1 MIPRMEPKRT
11 PLVSMVL
18 KEIERRI
25 ASGAYRAGSRLPSE
39 RALAQDLAV
48 SRITVRA
55 AIGEL
60 ERMGVLLCHPRS
72 RPIVQAP
79 HLVPN
84 HRATIQG
91 RHTFAL
97 WLRYGWAAPEGPA
110 LMLGIQ
116 RALDHDN
123 HRLVFSAPP
132 DDPDM
137 VQAERQFLLNVLEDQ
152 DVAGIVLWYLGGE
165 ENLATLL
172 KVRDAGIPMVF
183 VDRLPPRGIDADF
196 VGIDNLHVA
205 ERLVTHLIRKGHRR
219 IAHVTNQDAA
229 SAVQDRAAGYRKA
242 LSRASIPLDE
252 SLVFSQSQAL
262 DDHEVWKAMAERM
275 MSLPDRPTA
284 VFAVND
290 RVALSLIEGLR
301 SLGVR
306 VPGDVAVAGIDGIQT
321 YQGEPF
327 LTTAVQPFERIGE
340 VAIELLI
347 QRLGADP
354 AAPAVHCLLDAPIFL
369 GPSTGDDSR
378 IMGVHG

>member
-1 MIPRMEPKRT
+1 MEPKRT

>member
-1 MIPRMEPKRT
+1 M
-11 PLVSMVL
+11 
-18 KEIERRI
+18 
-25 ASGAYRAGSRLPSE
+25 PSE

-60 ERMGVLLCHPRS
+60 EKAGVLLCHPRS

-84 HRATIQG
+84 HRAVIQG

-97 WLRYGWAAPEGPA
+97 WLRYGWSAPEGPA

-123 HRLVFSAPP
+123 HRLVFGAPP

-137 VQAERQFLLNVLEDQ
+137 VQAERQFLLNALEDQ

-165 ENLATLL
+165 ENLPTLR
-172 KVRDAGIPMVF
+172 KVQEAGIPMVF
-183 VDRLPPRGIDADF
+183 MDRLPPHGIHADF

-205 ERLVTHLIRKGHRR
+205 ERIVTHLIRKGHRR
-219 IAHVTNQDAA
+219 IAHITNQDAA

-242 LSRASIPLDE
+242 LQRAGLDFDE
-252 SLVFSQSQAL
+252 SLVYSEVRPVSE
-262 DDHEVWKAMAERM
+262 DHDVFRDMACRM
-275 MSLPDRPTA
+275 MSQPDRPTA

-290 RVALSLIEGLR
+290 RVALCLIRALED
-301 SLGVR
+301 LGYS
-306 VPGDVAVAGIDGIQT
+306 VPGDIAVAGVDGIQT
-321 YQGEPF
+321 YQGEPY
-327 LTTAVQPFERIGE
+327 LTTAIQPFERIGE

-347 QRLGADP
+347 ARLSADP
-354 AAPAVHCLLDAPIFL
+354 VSPVVHCMLDAPVFL

-378 IMGVHG
+378 IMGIHG